1 VARRADGGAPYVVAR
16 RRGMESWSPVRQ
28 PTLHAHRRPAVSRQR
43 RWRRRRRPRRR
54 WRVRARRNGAGPGAA
69 EAKDLHA
76 HPPAASVCVVGAAGD
91 VAARG
96 DGGTADLPGEG
107 RLRAAVAV
115 VAILHASE
123 GVAVLVA
130 EAGAILARGCA
141 VELLANVVAQA
152 PTAFSATRG
161 AAALE
166 AVGARVLQEASLR
179 GVHGAAPG
187 RGARSGGGGG
197 SGQQQR
203 EEGRHRIVFELAVEV
218 SRKRAMRFLGVLIEN
233 LHTKCYT
240 TIYAKL

>member
-1 VARRADGGAPYVVAR
+1 
-16 RRGMESWSPVRQ
+16 
-28 PTLHAHRRPAVSRQR
+28 
-43 RWRRRRRPRRR
+43 
-54 WRVRARRNGAGPGAA
+54 
-69 EAKDLHA
+69 
-76 HPPAASVCVVGAAGD
+76 
-91 VAARG
+91 
-96 DGGTADLPGEG
+96 
-107 RLRAAVAV
+107 
-115 VAILHASE
+115 
-123 GVAVLVA
+123 VLVA

-240 TIYAKL
+240 TIYAKLKSLARAVGRVKKVAPVVVAQLTGLLKPFQHQTGAAFLPSFRTEYRVFWRVFLGKSG